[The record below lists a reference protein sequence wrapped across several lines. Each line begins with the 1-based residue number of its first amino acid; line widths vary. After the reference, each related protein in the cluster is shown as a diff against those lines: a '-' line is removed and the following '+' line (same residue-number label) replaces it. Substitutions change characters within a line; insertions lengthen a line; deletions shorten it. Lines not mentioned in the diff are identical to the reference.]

1 MTDVA
6 LEEREWPA
14 LEALAVSKR
23 FGRGQQ
29 ALAAISLT
37 VPRGSIVGL
46 VGPNA
51 AGKSTLIRT
60 WVGFERPSSGSVR
73 VCGFDPQRQRAEAV
87 AHLAYVAQS
96 PMLYR
101 ELTAARH
108 LDLALAMRKGFDREV
123 GERRLAD
130 LDIPI
135 DAKVGRLSGGQAAQV
150 SLAIALGTRADVLL
164 LDEPL
169 ASLDPLARREFLDVL
184 SDEVHAQG
192 GTALLSSHVVADVER
207 ACDRIIALG
216 TGRVLLDAPLLGLA
230 EAHRLYPDGEPP
242 AGPHLTAVGRVESGD
257 GWAWLAAV
265 NDGSTSAMADKPS
278 VEQVVLAYLASGR
291 HPARRS

>member
-1 MTDVA
+1 MSDIGIDRVPT
-6 LEEREWPA
+6 PA
-14 LEALAVSKR
+14 LEAILVSKR
-23 FGRGQQ
+23 FGRRQQ
-29 ALAAISLT
+29 ALDAITLS

-73 VCGFDPQRQRAEAV
+73 VCGYDPQRQRSRALEHV
-87 AHLAYVAQS
+87 AYVAQS

-101 ELTAARH
+101 ELSVSRH
-108 LDLALAMRKGFDREV
+108 LDLALAMRPGFDREV

-130 LDIPI
+130 LDIPL
-135 DAKVGRLSGGQAAQV
+135 DAQIGRLSGGQAAQV
-150 SLAIALGTRADVLL
+150 CLAIALGTRAAVLL

-192 GTALLSSHVVADVER
+192 GTALLSSHVVSDVER
-207 ACDRIIALG
+207 ACRSHHRARHRARAAQRPAPG
-216 TGRVLLDAPLLGLA
+216 TGCGAPLVS
-230 EAHRLYPDGEPP
+230 R
-242 AGPHLTAVGRVESGD
+242 
-257 GWAWLAAV
+257 W
-265 NDGSTSAMADKPS
+265 
-278 VEQVVLAYLASGR
+278 
-291 HPARRS
+291 